1 MISPLRGV
9 NDQMTLAAAKHLAPH
24 GVMAAQ
30 PPSSTRS
37 EIIASLPFA

>member
-1 MISPLRGV
+1 MTSPLRGV
-9 NDQMTLAAAKHLAPH
+9 NDEMTLAAAKYLAPH

-37 EIIASLPFA
+37 EIIASSPLA